1 MKHLP
6 LLAAAA
12 ALLAVAT
19 AAIAVVTLQR
29 QVRAP
34 FQGYEGDHVDVVV
47 RPRMAARQIADM
59 MEEAGVVESAA
70 LLTGWLWWTE
80 RSGDVQAGEYRFI
93 GLHSVVEVAEVV
105 TSGRVQLYAVTIT
118 EGSTRW
124 QVAEAIAVAGFDSYE
139 AALAATGR
147 IDLIE
152 DLDPMADTL
161 EGYLFPETYLAPRSD
176 HAEDLVVRMV
186 EAFHEAWTPAY
197 RRRAAELEMSVRAV
211 VTLASLIEAETQTAQ
226 ERPVVSGVFHN
237 RLARGML
244 LQTDPTV
251 IYARHLAGR
260 EGRTIYQSDLRRD
273 SPYNTYLYPGLP
285 VGPIG
290 NPRWTSVDAALYPAD
305 VDFLYFVS
313 RNDGTH
319 AFSQTLAEHNELVA
333 RYQR

>member
-1 MKHLP
+1 MKP
-6 LLAAAA
+6 LRLAGAA
-12 ALLAVAT
+12 ALLAAAT
-19 AAIAVVTLQR
+19 AAVAVASLQR
-29 QVRAP
+29 QVQAP
-34 FQGYEGDHVDVVV
+34 FQGYEGAHMDVVV
-47 RPRMAARQIADM
+47 RPGMPARQIADLL
-59 MEEAGVVESAA
+59 EEAGVVESAA

-80 RSGDVQAGEYRFI
+80 RSARVQAGEYRFVAPTSI
-93 GLHSVVEVAEVV
+93 LEVAEVV
-105 TSGRVQLYAVTIT
+105 TAGRVRLYSVTIT

-124 QVAEAIAVAGFDSYE
+124 QVAEAIAAAGFGSYE

-147 IDLIE
+147 TNLIE
-152 DLDPMADTL
+152 DLDPVADTL

-176 HAEDLVVRMV
+176 DAEDLVVRMV
-186 EAFHEAWTPAY
+186 EAFQQAWTPAY
-197 RRRAAELEMSVRAV
+197 QGRAAELEMSVRAV
-211 VTLASLIEAETQTAQ
+211 VTLASLIEAETLTPE
-226 ERPVVSGVFHN
+226 ERPIVSGVFHN

-260 EGRTIYQSDLRRD
+260 EGRAIYQSDLRRD

-290 NPRWTSVDAALYPAD
+290 SPRLASVDAALLPAD

-319 AFSQTLAEHNELVA
+319 AFSKTLAEHNELVD